1 MKRITNKINEAIRQ
15 NRRLKKMII
24 GLLIVFGG
32 IIVFNLF
39 KQFMIWRFFANYEP
53 APVTISTVT
62 AKKRPWRPEID
73 AVGNFTA
80 SHGIEINS
88 QASGNVVKIHFKSG
102 QYIEAGQPLI
112 DIDDDVE
119 QATLTFFQAQLT
131 LQELNYK
138 RMVDLYKR
146 NAASVSTVDEAK
158 ANLDQAKS
166 NVQKTEAQIHYK
178 HITAPFSGRLGIRQ
192 ANLGQYITLG
202 QTSLVSLQAQDPL
215 YLDFY
220 LPEQLNKRIFVG
232 QHLRF
237 QVEEFPESS
246 FEAQIN
252 AINSKVDP
260 KTHNIQ
266 IQATVSNC
274 PTEALKNPD
283 QSPLITIQKAPESN
297 RKIVHCSTEINNRN
311 HLSQFAFIPGMFAS
325 INIEEPSSEE
335 VIVLPSTAISYSL
348 YGNSV
353 FIIEKD
359 KDGKKDNQDND
370 ILRAKRVF
378 VNTGEQQ
385 GNYTIITQGVKEGAL
400 VASSGELKLQ
410 NGSRVTIDN
419 SIPLNAV
426 NSPDTLGQ

>member
-1 MKRITNKINEAIRQ
+1 MKLIGKKITKAMHQNK
-15 NRRLKKMII
+15 RLKIMII
-24 GLLIVFGG
+24 GLLVVFGG
-32 IIVFNLF
+32 IIAFNLF
-39 KQFMIWRFFANYEP
+39 KQFMIFRFFASYEP
-53 APVTISTVT
+53 APVTISSIT
-62 AKKRPWRPEID
+62 AKMRPWRPEID

-80 SHGIEINS
+80 SHGVEVNA
-88 QASGNVVKIHFKSG
+88 QASGNVVKIHFESG

-119 QATLTFFQAQLT
+119 QAMLKFYQAQLT
-131 LQELNYK
+131 LQELNYQ
-138 RMVDLYKR
+138 RMLNLYKR
-146 NAASVSTVDEAK
+146 NAAAISTVDEAK

-192 ANLGQYITLG
+192 ANLGQYITPG
-202 QTSLVSLQAQDPL
+202 QTSIVSLQAQDPL
-215 YLDFY
+215 YLEFY

-232 QHLRF
+232 QHLKF
-237 QVEEFPESS
+237 QVDEFPNAL

-252 AINSKVDP
+252 AINSKIDP

-266 IQATVSNC
+266 VQATVANC
-274 PTEALKNPD
+274 PTEALKKPK
-283 QSPLITIQKAPESN
+283 QSSYITIKKDTGTN
-297 RKIVHCSTEINNRN
+297 RNIVHCSTELNKKN

-325 INIEEPSSEE
+325 ISVEEPSKAK
-335 VIVLPSTAISYSL
+335 VIMLPSTSISYSL

-359 KDGKKDNQDND
+359 KDGKQDSDGKD
-370 ILRAKRVF
+370 ILRVKRVF

-385 GNYTIITQGVKEGAL
+385 GNDTIITQGIKEGQR

-410 NGSRVTIDN
+410 NDTRVVIDN
-419 SIPLNAV
+419 RIPLSAI
-426 NSPDTLGQ
+426 NSPDTLEQ